1 MATLQI
7 HDISRPGAPA
17 FLPFATA
24 KEEDLTQSRKAAK
37 RPALTARPALCRSA
51 IPEAKSSLCAFAPLR
66 DETLLAKAD
75 REQGHLGTKT
85 ERALSTDGVYADA
98 VSALRAVAMLCD
110 PVLLGNRR

>member
-37 RPALTARPALCRSA
+37 RLALTARPALCRSA

-66 DETLLAKAD
+66 DETLRGLV
-75 REQGHLGTKT
+75 
-85 ERALSTDGVYADA
+85 ALCEPDTSGPSAAHGRVYTDA